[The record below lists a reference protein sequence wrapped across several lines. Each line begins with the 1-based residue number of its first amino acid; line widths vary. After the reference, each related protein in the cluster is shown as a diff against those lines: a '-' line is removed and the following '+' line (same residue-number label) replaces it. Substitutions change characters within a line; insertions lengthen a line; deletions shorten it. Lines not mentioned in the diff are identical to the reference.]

1 MPQTYTPIA
10 TGTLASSATSYTF
23 SSIPSTYTDL
33 VLVTNTRSAASPAS
47 DDIRIYLQF
56 NGDVSSGYYSGTVM
70 HGTGANAVSYRENA
84 RNQID
89 NSKQTSTA
97 ATGEFA
103 PFVYNIMNYSN
114 TNIFKRV
121 IQRANPSLNATP
133 SYNGPGLAISLWRS
147 FAAISTIVVQAA
159 GGAGTVGFA
168 AGSSFT
174 LYGIKA
180 A

>member
-10 TGTLASSATSYTF
+10 TATLSVAATSYTF

-33 VLVTNTRSAASPAS
+33 VLVTNTRSAAGPAS
-47 DDIRIYLQF
+47 DDIRIYLQV
-56 NGDVSSGYYSGTVM
+56 NGDTSSGLYSGTVM
-70 HGTGANAVSYRENA
+70 HGTGVNAISYRENG

-97 ATGEFA
+97 GTGEFA
-103 PFVYNIMNYSN
+103 PFIYNFMNYSN
-114 TNIFKRV
+114 TNMFKTI

-133 SYNGPGLAISLWRS
+133 TYNGPGLAVTLWKNLS
-147 FAAISTIVVQAA
+147 AINTIVVQAA
-159 GGAGTVGFA
+159 GGSSVVGFA